1 MRVLAS
7 GRQGRGGHSQPQ
19 LAAIARYEQEV
30 QTTYVV
36 SSRARTPLSG
46 RAIVYVAPYN
56 VGPNVCIGENHAA
69 LAICSPA
76 SRGAAKR
83 GAVIITVTPACKR
96 TGTCYCKLIGYAL

>member
-7 GRQGRGGHSQPQ
+7 GRHGRGGHSQPQ

-30 QTTYVV
+30 QRTYTVR
-36 SSRARTPLSG
+36 SRSLTPLSG

-56 VGPNVCIGENHAA
+56 VGPNVCIGDNHAT

-83 GAVIITVTPACKR
+83 GDVIITVSPACKR
-96 TGTCYCKLIGYAL
+96 TRICYCKL